1 MLNHR
6 VEKTF
11 AIHISNK
18 ELIYSTYVY
27 VYCCCFSVAKSCPTL
42 CDPIY
47 CSMPGFPVLHCLLEF
62 AQTHV
67 HLSWWCRPTVLSPVS
82 PFSSCPQSFPA
93 SGSFLI
99 HPTMQ
104 MTVRMWQYDGE
115 GRLLVTEGVNI
126 RLAHQLPGKPADRH
140 TSLTHYHSRNSSSV
154 KMRTITSWSLGQV
167 CKLLP
172 IRFCD

>member
-1 MLNHR
+1 MLRKLDLYKMVVSH
-6 VEKTF
+6 
-11 AIHISNK
+11 
-18 ELIYSTYVY
+18 
-27 VYCCCFSVAKSCPTL
+27 CCCFSVAKSCPTL

-47 CSMPGFPVLHCLLEF
+47 CSMPGFPVLHYLLEF
-62 AQTHV
+62 TQTHV
-67 HLSWWCRPTVLSPVS
+67 HLNWWCHPTVLSPVT

-104 MTVRMWQYDGE
+104 MTGRMWQYDEE

-140 TSLTHYHSRNSSSV
+140 TSLIHYHSRNSSGV
-154 KMRTITSWSLGQV
+154 KIRTITSWSLGQV

>member
-11 AIHISNK
+11 TIHISNK
-18 ELIYSTYVY
+18 ELIYSTSVY
-27 VYCCCFSVAKSCPTL
+27 IVVVVFQLLCPAL

-47 CSMPGFPVLHCLLEF
+47 CSFPVLHYPPEF

-67 HLSWWCRPTVLSPVS
+67 HLSSWCHPTILSS
-82 PFSSCPQSFPA
+82 IAPFSSCPPYFPA

-104 MTVRMWQYDGE
+104 MTGRMWQHDGE
-115 GRLLVTEGVNI
+115 GRLLGTEGINI

-140 TSLTHYHSRNSSSV
+140 IPLIHYHSRNSSDV
-154 KMRTITSWSLGQV
+154 KIRTITSWSLG
-167 CKLLP
+167 
-172 IRFCD
+172 